1 MATQPTYHRFGRLE
15 TGTPL
20 VSEFFGS
27 NQWINYGVN
36 NDFPQEIIRIYQNS
50 SVLHTSLINRKV
62 DMIAGN
68 GFIQDIPFVQNE
80 YSKDSLNKI
89 VKKVAFDQVLFGGF
103 YLNIIWSKDGKTVA
117 QVEHLPFEK
126 MRIAKPDSDKQRNE
140 GELQGFYLSKDWLR
154 WRRAENAPL
163 FMPDY
168 YQDFSAMGITR
179 QKFNKQFPSQV
190 MFFKTYSPGLDYY
203 SLPSYN
209 PALNALK
216 LDYEISTYHL
226 KNVQNGLMPGMIIIN
241 KSGIPTAEERQ
252 LDYEH
257 IKRTMSGADNAG
269 DFIMVYAESAEKA
282 PEFVP
287 VELNS
292 SDQRFRDLREQLDS
306 TIMRA
311 HNFTSAIAGIEVAG
325 KLGTSAE
332 ITEQLQYIQ
341 STIVSPIQLEIEEAF
356 NKVAKLNGVTEDLTL
371 KKYTIF
377 DEETVAASRE
387 AGSSIKKTI
396 EFKMK

>member
-1 MATQPTYHRFGRLE
+1 
-15 TGTPL
+15 
-20 VSEFFGS
+20 
-27 NQWINYGVN
+27 
-36 NDFPQEIIRIYQNS
+36 
-50 SVLHTSLINRKV
+50 
-62 DMIAGN
+62 
-68 GFIQDIPFVQNE
+68 
-80 YSKDSLNKI
+80 
-89 VKKVAFDQVLFGGF
+89 
-103 YLNIIWSKDGKTVA
+103 
-117 QVEHLPFEK
+117 
-126 MRIAKPDSDKQRNE
+126 MRIAKHECDKRRNE
-140 GELQGFYLSKDWLR
+140 AELEGFYLSKDWLR
-154 WRRAENAPL
+154 WRRGENTPH

-168 YQDFSAMGITR
+168 YQDFSELGMTR
-179 QKFNKQFPSQV
+179 DQFNKEYPSQV

-203 SLPSYN
+203 CLPSYN

-377 DEETVAASRE
+377 DDATVTASQEAASTV
-387 AGSSIKKTI
+387 KKTI
-396 EFKMK
+396 SFNLK